1 MKKTILMLLLGFSF
15 YTGKSQQKSNIDS
28 VLKAMDYTAAFDL
41 LEAPASPAFNLM
53 GISPSSIER
62 PTSLNSFRLSI
73 QNATSNFSKFPS
85 NYSAEFA
92 PASIFNIKDQTLAK
106 FNSTKL
112 YDVFWQSFSV
122 SFGFTRTNSNDTEKE
137 DSTMSA
143 KLGIGL
149 KFSIIR
155 PHWDDSTQKYIDS
168 ITYYLDYTI
177 GERKKWFLTHP
188 AILKIDDSIRA
199 VNNSPSLTLNQ
210 KIDSINNLG
219 NRKTLVQVSLTN
231 NFDKV
236 DSLANKNLKRL
247 ANSLKITRKG
257 PFLDFATGLVL
268 DFPDDRFDNSR
279 VAKAGAWLTGG
290 YENGAKGLSVL
301 GIGRYLYQP
310 DKIFADDSGKIKSK
324 NISTLDG
331 GARLAY
337 SGAQG
342 KFSVS
347 AEAIYRSVLN
357 DNVIKP
363 SWRFTF
369 NAEYSVG
376 FNQKITF
383 ALGRNFNGAIT
394 KSGNLIAAL
403 NFIKGFGGGNKKIGN
418 PAQN

>member
-1 MKKTILMLLLGFSF
+1 MKKVIIILLLAISF
-15 YTGKSQQKSNIDS
+15 YAGKSQNKSNIDS
-28 VLKAMDYTAAFDL
+28 VLKAMDYTASFDL

-53 GISPSSIER
+53 GISASSIER

-73 QNATSNFSKFPS
+73 QNASSNFSKFPS

-92 PASIFNIKDQTLAK
+92 PAGIFNIKDQTLAK

-177 GERKKWFLTHP
+177 GERRNWFTTHP
-188 AILKIDDSIRA
+188 LILKIEDSIRV
-199 VNNSPSLTLNQ
+199 VNGSALPGQS
-210 KIDSINNLG
+210 KADSIMHLQQ
-219 NRKTLVQVSLTN
+219 RKTIVQLSLIK

-247 ANSLKITRKG
+247 AKGLKITRKG

-268 DFPDDRFDNSR
+268 DFPDDRFDNSN

-301 GIGRYLYQP
+301 CIGRYLYQP

-357 DNVIKP
+357 DNIIKP

-383 ALGRNFNGAIT
+383 AVGRNFDGVIT

-403 NFIKGFGGGNKKIGN
+403 NFIKGFGGSNKKIGN
-418 PAQN
+418 PGQ

>member
-1 MKKTILMLLLGFSF
+1 MKKVTILLLFGLSF
-15 YTGKSQQKSNIDS
+15 YTCKAQNKSNIDS
-28 VLKAMDYTAAFDL
+28 VLKTMGYTASFDL

-106 FNSTKL
+106 FNSTRF

-122 SFGFTRTNSNDTEKE
+122 SFGFIRTNTNDTEKE
-137 DSTMSA
+137 DSTMSS
-143 KLGIGL
+143 KLGIGF
-149 KFSIIR
+149 KFSIVR

-177 GERKKWFLTHP
+177 GERKNWFLTHP
-188 AILKIDDSIRA
+188 VILKIEDSIRE
-199 VNNSPSLTLNQ
+199 VNNSALPLQ
-210 KIDSINNLG
+210 ARADSAMHLQQ
-219 NRKTLVQVSLTN
+219 RKTIVQAALTK
-231 NFDKV
+231 NFNKV
-236 DSLANKNLKRL
+236 DSIANKNLKRL
-247 ANSLKITRKG
+247 ASGLKITRKG

-279 VAKAGAWLTGG
+279 VAKVAAWLTGG
-290 YENGAKGLSVL
+290 YENGAKGFSLL

-383 ALGRNFNGAIT
+383 ALGRNFNGVIT

-403 NFIKGFGGGNKKIGN
+403 NFIKGFGGTNKKITN
-418 PAQN
+418 PSSN

>member
-1 MKKTILMLLLGFSF
+1 M
-15 YTGKSQQKSNIDS
+15 
-28 VLKAMDYTAAFDL
+28 V
-41 LEAPASPAFNLM
+41 
-53 GISPSSIER
+53 
-62 PTSLNSFRLSI
+62 
-73 QNATSNFSKFPS
+73 
-85 NYSAEFA
+85 
-92 PASIFNIKDQTLAK
+92 
-106 FNSTKL
+106 
-112 YDVFWQSFSV
+112 V
-122 SFGFTRTNSNDTEKE
+122 
-137 DSTMSA
+137 
-143 KLGIGL
+143 
-149 KFSIIR
+149 
-155 PHWDDSTQKYIDS
+155 
-168 ITYYLDYTI
+168 
-177 GERKKWFLTHP
+177 
-188 AILKIDDSIRA
+188 
-199 VNNSPSLTLNQ
+199 
-210 KIDSINNLG
+210 
-219 NRKTLVQVSLTN
+219 
-231 NFDKV
+231 DKV

-247 ANSLKITRKG
+247 ATGLKITRKG

-337 SGAQG
+337 TGAQG

-376 FNQKITF
+376 FNQKLTF
-383 ALGRNFNGAIT
+383 ALGRNFNGTIT
-394 KSGNLIAAL
+394 KNGNLIAAL
-403 NFIKGFGGGNKKIGN
+403 NFIKGFGGTNKKIGN
-418 PAQN
+418 TPQ

>member
-1 MKKTILMLLLGFSF
+1 MKKAIIILFLGFSF
-15 YTGKSQQKSNIDS
+15 YSSESQDKSNIDS
-28 VLKAMDYTAAFDL
+28 VLKAMGYTASFDL

-62 PTSLNSFRLSI
+62 PTSLNAFRFSI
-73 QNATSNFSKFPS
+73 QNASSNFSKFPS

-106 FNSTKL
+106 FNSTRF

-122 SFGFTRTNSNDTEKE
+122 SFGFTRTNNNDTEKE
-137 DSTMSA
+137 DSTMSS

-149 KFSIIR
+149 KFSIVR

-168 ITYYLDYTI
+168 IAYYLDYTI
-177 GERKKWFLTHP
+177 GERKNWFLTHP
-188 AILKIDDSIRA
+188 VILKIEDSIRA
-199 VNNSPSLTLNQ
+199 VGSSSLPVNQ
-210 KIDSINNLG
+210 KIDSINNL
-219 NRKTLVQVSLTN
+219 NKRKTIVQLSLVK

-236 DSLANKNLKRL
+236 DSIANKNLKRL
-247 ANSLKITRKG
+247 ATGLKITRKG

-268 DFPDDRFDNSR
+268 DFPNDRFDNSS

-301 GIGRYLYQP
+301 AIGRYLYQP
-310 DKIFADDSGKIKSK
+310 DKIYADDSGKIKSK
-324 NISTLDG
+324 SISTLDG

-342 KFSVS
+342 KFAIS

-363 SWRFTF
+363 SWRYTF

-383 ALGRNFNGAIT
+383 AIGRNFNGTIT
-394 KSGNLIAAL
+394 KDGNLIAAL
-403 NFIKGFGGGNKKIGN
+403 NFIKGFGGTNKKIGSSSPN
-418 PAQN
+418 